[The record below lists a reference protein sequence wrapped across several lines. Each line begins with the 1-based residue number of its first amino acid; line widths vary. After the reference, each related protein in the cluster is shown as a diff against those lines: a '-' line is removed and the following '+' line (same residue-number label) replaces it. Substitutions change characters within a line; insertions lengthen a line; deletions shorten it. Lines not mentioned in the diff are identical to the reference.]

1 MLVIS
6 LKALL
11 DGSGVYDVPGVGRPL
26 DERLSLPHV
35 LRISVEECWP
45 IPATWPNTG
54 YRRLL
59 PLPLAELFAA
69 IRTMVLLPPYH
80 ISISTSPLSIT
91 MPAQDVPRPY
101 PLIDSDPHAGRVI
114 RYMRSSDYGVW
125 AGATAAGP
133 GLLYLY
139 GEVLI
144 CRMGGRKHGDGAYVG
159 KMDGEMRMRR
169 MRWICREGKKRGNA
183 LRKPKG
189 DRSSCSD

>member
-26 DERLSLPHV
+26 DERLSLPQV
-35 LRISVEECWP
+35 LALSVEECWP

-80 ISISTSPLSIT
+80 ISISTSPLYHDART
-91 MPAQDVPRPY
+91 RRTTTVP
-101 PLIDSDPHAGRVI
+101 SDRLGPTRGTGDPVHAEQRLW
-114 RYMRSSDYGVW
+114 GV
-125 AGATAAGP
+125 
-133 GLLYLY
+133 
-139 GEVLI
+139 
-144 CRMGGRKHGDGAYVG
+144 GGRD
-159 KMDGEMRMRR
+159 R
-169 MRWICREGKKRGNA
+169 CRTGTA
-183 LRKPKG
+183 VSLW
-189 DRSSCSD
+189 